1 MNSQL
6 KDMES
11 VLEYAGEDE
20 ESSFD
25 LFLSVWQ
32 KDLEEAKTKMDVVD
46 LVSSMNERIKR
57 VENKARENRGWLR
70 RTVYPIQDFLGKSV

>member
-1 MNSQL
+1 
-6 KDMES
+6 
-11 VLEYAGEDE
+11 
-20 ESSFD
+20 
-25 LFLSVWQ
+25 LSVWQ